1 MVELIF
7 FTWTESERKF
17 VLGIASALLNWF
29 LVFIRVGETVIRV
42 YCVHV
47 YRHEN
52 EYGWRIGEIK
62 SPYHINQIIPHVRL
76 ENTHP

>member
-7 FTWTESERKF
+7 FTWEESERKF

-42 YCVHV
+42 YMYIVMKTNMV
-47 YRHEN
+47 DEL
-52 EYGWRIGEIK
+52 
-62 SPYHINQIIPHVRL
+62 VR
-76 ENTHP
+76 